1 MKPNDVLMI
10 SINFFADLNY
20 EDPLDMIRSYFSEK
34 DRFYFQLYMFYLHY
48 KAKILTKLHVR
59 WDFDTELVVLK
70 REDMRKKVIL
80 VITELN
86 CFSCYD

>member
-10 SINFFADLNY
+10 SINFYGDLGY
-20 EDPLDMIRSYFSEK
+20 DDPLDMIRSYFSEK

-48 KAKILTKLHVR
+48 KVKVRTKLHVR

-70 REDMRKKVIL
+70 REGMKKKVCL
-80 VITELN
+80 VITGLN